1 MRIQMTPARAGFG
14 SDQGSAVVLALLATM
29 LLGALGAG
37 LVSVTNTE
45 VAIAANYRDGS
56 ETGYAAEAAAEH
68 LVGELQRSA
77 NWSDLLNGAASVTFR
92 DSTLTPTLASNRTIS
107 LPVMTASL
115 QAESDGAGY
124 WGPNDPQWRLL
135 AYGPLDRLTGSSRP
149 SPAYV
154 AAWLADDPSETD
166 GDPLRDTNDVVRVRA
181 RALGRGAASRDVELI
196 VARDATS
203 GAGRAGVRILSW
215 RVVR

>member
-1 MRIQMTPARAGFG
+1 MRMHLTSSRAGAG
-14 SDQGSAVVLALLATM
+14 SDEGSVVIVALLATV

-37 LVSVTNTE
+37 LVSMTNTE

-68 LVGELQRSA
+68 LVGELQRSGS
-77 NWSDLLNGAASVTFR
+77 WTDLLSGAAVSTFT

-107 LPVMTASL
+107 LPVLTARL
-115 QAESDGAGY
+115 QAESDAGAS
-124 WGPNDPQWRLL
+124 WGANDPRWRLV
-135 AYGPLDRLTGSSRP
+135 AYGPLARLTSGARP

-154 AAWLADDPSETD
+154 AVWLADDPSEID

-181 RALGRGAASRDVELI
+181 RALGRGEASQEVELV

>member
-1 MRIQMTPARAGFG
+1 MHLTSSRAGTT
-14 SDQGSAVVLALLATM
+14 SDQGSAVVIALLATM

-37 LVSVTNTE
+37 LVSVTSTE

-56 ETGYAAEAAAEH
+56 ETGYAADAGAEY
-68 LVGELQRSA
+68 LVGELQRA
-77 NWSDLLNGAASVTFR
+77 VNWSDLLGGAASLAFT
-92 DSTLTPTLASNRTIS
+92 DGSLTPTLASNRTIS
-107 LPVMTASL
+107 LPVMTAGV
-115 QAESDGAGY
+115 QAESDAAAS
-124 WGPNDPQWRLL
+124 WGPNNPRWRLV
-135 AYGPLDRLTGSSRP
+135 AYGPLDRLTGTARP

-154 AAWLADDPSETD
+154 VVWLADDPSETD

-181 RALGRGAASRDVELI
+181 RALGRGEASQDVELI